1 MTFPLKRPVTET
13 IVGLSCL
20 VGFVIITALV
30 VSGVS
35 QNADLQ
41 AALLVNQ
48 YDLGSVG
55 ASLMVL
61 VNSYG

>member
-1 MTFPLKRPVTET
+1 M
-13 IVGLSCL
+13 IVGLSSL
-20 VGFVIITALV
+20 FGFIITTALV

-41 AALLVNQ
+41 AALLVNH

-55 ASLMVL
+55 TSLMVL
-61 VNSYG
+61 VTATGEKSSGGYSSS